1 MSSNIYFFI
10 YYTRSLKE
18 VESDISFIKPEK
30 KSEFPECIY
39 SKENY
44 DGKDNKKFIAIRRY
58 IGLLNQPKKEK
69 MKINTISNFKLVMI
83 NM

>member
-1 MSSNIYFFI
+1 MM
-10 YYTRSLKE
+10 
-18 VESDISFIKPEK
+18 EK
-30 KSEFPECIY
+30 II
-39 SKENY
+39 
-44 DGKDNKKFIAIRRY
+44 KKFIAIRRY